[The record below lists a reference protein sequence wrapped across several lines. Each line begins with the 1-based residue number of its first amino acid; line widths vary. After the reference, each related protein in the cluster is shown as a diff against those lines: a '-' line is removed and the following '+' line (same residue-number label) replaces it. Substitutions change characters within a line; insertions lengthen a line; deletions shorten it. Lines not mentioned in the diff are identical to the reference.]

1 MKSLYLILNLASISI
16 PLAYSF
22 HPKLQFYKQWKPL
35 FLSIFITGS
44 FYIIWDIMFTINGIW
59 GFNEAYF
66 LGLKI
71 LKLPL
76 EELLFFLCIP
86 YACVFTHYA
95 LLHYFPNLKL
105 NSKITTIISYLL
117 TILFVLVAV
126 SNYSKWYTFVNFIVA
141 TLVLVIGFLIH
152 KQILQSYFITFLV
165 MLIPFF
171 IVNGILTGSFINGE
185 VVWYNNHENLGLRLF
200 TIPIEDSVY
209 AFSLILSN
217 LILMKLFRK

>member
-1 MKSLYLILNLASISI
+1 
-16 PLAYSF
+16 
-22 HPKLQFYKQWKPL
+22 
-35 FLSIFITGS
+35 
-44 FYIIWDIMFTINGIW
+44 MFTINGIW